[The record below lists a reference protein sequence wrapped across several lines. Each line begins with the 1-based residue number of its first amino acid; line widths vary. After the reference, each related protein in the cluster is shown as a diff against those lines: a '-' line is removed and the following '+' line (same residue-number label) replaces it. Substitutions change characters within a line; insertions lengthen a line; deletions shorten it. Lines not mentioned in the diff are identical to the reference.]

1 MISQM
6 FTTYPLPL
14 VTGIAVLRRLEAND
28 LAAFQAYRSDPK
40 VGRFQGRSVMSDDE
54 AAAFL
59 SDMHACQMLKPGTW
73 CQLGIAEPQS
83 MRLLGDIGLR
93 LAESQDEAEVGFT
106 LAPQAQGRG
115 IATAAVSAA
124 IEFVFRHT
132 PVKRVIGITDARN
145 IPSIRL
151 LVRVGMQ
158 KLGSTPAVFRGE
170 SCTEDSYARY
180 RDSGAQPS

>member
-1 MISQM
+1 MLDPDPFPI
-6 FTTYPLPL
+6 
-14 VTGIAVLRRLEAND
+14 VAGIAVLRRLEVND

-40 VGRFQGRSVMSDDE
+40 VGRFQGWSVMSDDE

-59 SDMHACQMLKPGTW
+59 SDMHACQLLKPGTW

-115 IATAAVSAA
+115 IATAAVNAA
-124 IEFVFRHT
+124 IGLVFRHT
-132 PVKRVIGITDARN
+132 PAKRVLGITDARN
-145 IPSIRL
+145 IASIRL
-151 LVRVGMQ
+151 LARVGMQ

-170 SCTEDSYARY
+170 SCIEDSYVRY
-180 RDSGAQPS
+180 RDSGAKSS